1 MSAETPKEVIP
12 AKEAREQPKTPRT
25 HAVTLENR
33 RRANVTGVN
42 DVVRFDEQEVVLS
55 TSGGEITLLG
65 DGLHIARLHLEEG
78 QLIVEGDITG
88 IEYGQ
93 PQAQV
98 ARGGFFSRMFR

>member
-1 MSAETPKEVIP
+1 MSGETPKEAIVT
-12 AKEAREQPKTPRT
+12 KEVKDQLKTPRA

-33 RRANVTGVN
+33 RRANVTGVS

-55 TSGGEITLLG
+55 TSDGEITLLG
-65 DGLHIARLHLEEG
+65 EGLHIARLHLEEG

-93 PQAQV
+93 VQAQA
-98 ARGGFFSRMFR
+98 ARGGFFSRIFR

>member
-12 AKEAREQPKTPRT
+12 AKETKEQLRTPRT

-33 RRANVTGVN
+33 RRANVTGVS

-78 QLIVEGDITG
+78 QLIVCLLYTSKC
-88 IEYGQ
+88 
-93 PQAQV
+93 V
-98 ARGGFFSRMFR
+98 